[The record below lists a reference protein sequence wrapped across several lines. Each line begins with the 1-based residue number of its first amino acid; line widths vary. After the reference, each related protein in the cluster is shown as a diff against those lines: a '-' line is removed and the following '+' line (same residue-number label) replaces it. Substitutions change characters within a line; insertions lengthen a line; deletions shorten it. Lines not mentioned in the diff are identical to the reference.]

1 MSGRCILFVA
11 AVAAVVV
18 LVAAV
23 CPYQSISA
31 RHTICTYRT
40 AACRGKAMLRSGG
53 LGCTD
58 KQVILDTHNQLRQSV
73 ALGHVA
79 GQPPAAGMREMV
91 WDEELAAIAQRWA
104 DQCTVGHDAE
114 RSTGRFPVGQNV
126 AATWTHGT
134 PSPAGPTPDFRKQ
147 IEDWFSEVMRWGF
160 RRSDLEHFLFSEHT
174 GHYSQLVWSDTYL
187 VGCGYSYFKDPQRGY
202 TKLYVCNYG
211 PGGNV
216 LGEHLY
222 QPGQADCSGPE
233 LTPSRRYAGL
243 CEARGSNPPGL
254 FCSAHDAHLFTAQSP
269 YRDHHH
275 GAASQLHPVHVV
287 PSTVMRPPPA
297 PAQANFLSAILPRT
311 PHYHFFG

>member
-1 MSGRCILFVA
+1 MSGRCLLFVA

-18 LVAAV
+18 LVVAV

-40 AACRGKAMLRSGG
+40 AACRGKALLRSGG

-160 RRSDLEHFLFSEHT
+160 RRSDLEHFHFSEHT

-211 PGGNV
+211 PGLVFLSWHFPNGF
-216 LGEHLY
+216 
-222 QPGQADCSGPE
+222 
-233 LTPSRRYAGL
+233 
-243 CEARGSNPPGL
+243 L
-254 FCSAHDAHLFTAQSP
+254 FCFTFVLRAYQSVLKVTWRLKRIKRASARAIFHSVSALDPSGATCSASTSTSQDRPTA
-269 YRDHHH
+269 
-275 GAASQLHPVHVV
+275 
-287 PSTVMRPPPA
+287 PA
-297 PAQANFLSAILPRT
+297 PS
-311 PHYHFFG
+311 